1 MLIYHPAFDIYNC
14 VFRILQLLTHMKQEE
29 IEVERLRI
37 WDFYLTFPNEARNI
51 TFPMGLS
58 ELKIIFKKKE
68 PNPYEDLIDAKRI
81 IERMKSFQL
90 SALKCIASY
99 GLIDTNLLAKNIVR
113 RTQKEIPKEL
123 NDRFNDLSIE
133 KANIIKLIVGFWEL
147 PLYGRH
153 GLKDRTGLIEF
164 KYDTH

>member
-14 VFRILQLLTHMKQEE
+14 VFRMLQLLTHMKQGE
-29 IEVERLRI
+29 IELDRLRI

-51 TFPMGLS
+51 SYPNSLS
-58 ELKIIFKKKE
+58 ELKGIFKKKSS
-68 PNPYEDLIDAKRI
+68 NPYEDLIDPKRI

-99 GLIDTNLLAKNIVR
+99 GLIDSKLLSKNIVR
-113 RTQKEIPKEL
+113 RTEKEIPKEL
-123 NDRFNDLSIE
+123 SDKFTELTIE

-147 PLYGRH
+147 PLYGKY

-164 KYDTH
+164 KYDQR

>member
-14 VFRILQLLTHMKQEE
+14 VFRMLQLLTHMKQEE
-29 IEVERLRI
+29 VELDRLRI

-51 TFPMGLS
+51 SYPTALS
-58 ELKIIFKKKE
+58 DLKGIFKKKD
-68 PNPYEDLIDAKRI
+68 PNPYEDLIDPKRI

-99 GLIDTNLLAKNIVR
+99 GLIDSKLLSKNIVR
-113 RTQKEIPKEL
+113 RTDKQIPKEL
-123 NDRFNDLSIE
+123 AEKFNKLTIE
-133 KANIIKLIVGFWEL
+133 KSNIMKLIVGFWEL
-147 PLYGRH
+147 PLYGKF

-164 KYDTH
+164 KYDQR